1 MSGIDYFASPSAL
14 SSASSPITAAFST
27 VGLSSPFQAPP
38 GTVSVEIDAIGA
50 GAGGSSGR
58 QGAVGSTI
66 CGGGA
71 ASGGMRSTK
80 IYLLSELAAIVGV
93 PVADLYFE
101 VDIGAGGTGGPAQ
114 ATLNTN
120 GISGV
125 SGGTTRIRVR
135 NATNTINRTLM
146 QAAGGAVGAGGT
158 NAGSVPGGG
167 VVSGPGTFPGG
178 QGGAGTA
185 GVGSTGGT
193 SNDGPG
199 GGGGG
204 AGHNGALIAKN
215 GGASGGV
222 AAATYGQIV
231 APTLPGQ
238 NASTNIPDRC
248 PGGGGGGAPVNADG
262 TAGVAGEGFRGGGG
276 GGGAGGAGSNPSSA
290 GKKGGNGYGYFIWRK
305 Q

>member
-1 MSGIDYFASPSAL
+1 MSGIDYFAPPSA
-14 SSASSPITAAFST
+14 SAPPVTAAFST

-71 ASGGMRSTK
+71 GSAGMRSTRV
-80 IYLLSELAAIVGV
+80 YLLSELAAIVGV
-93 PVADLYFE
+93 SVADLYFE
-101 VDIGAGGTGGPAQ
+101 VDIGAGGAGGPAQ
-114 ATLNTN
+114 ATPSTN
-120 GISGV
+120 GVNGI

-167 VVSGPGTFPGG
+167 VVSSPGTFPGG
-178 QGGAGTA
+178 QGGTGTA

-193 SNDGPG
+193 SNDGPS

-215 GGASGGV
+215 GGAAGAV
-222 AAATYGQIV
+222 AVAIYGQTV
-231 APTLPGQ
+231 APALPSQ
-238 NASTNIPDRC
+238 NASTTIPDRASGS
-248 PGGGGGGAPVNADG
+248 GGGGGGVNADG
-262 TAGVAGEGFRGGGG
+262 TIIAAGTGFRGGGG
-276 GGGAGGAGSNPSSA
+276 GGGAGGAGANPSGA
-290 GKKGGNGYGYFIWRK
+290 GRQGGNGYGYFIWRK
-305 Q
+305 S